1 MTRDSAKLL
10 DPALDFMS
18 LLWNIEHGLQ
28 STSKRMGATLGVTGP
43 QRLVLR
49 IVSRAPGMSA
59 GELAE
64 VMRLHPSTVTGV
76 LQRLVDKKL
85 LIRRTHPDDSRRAR
99 LYVTKGAGRFTRPL
113 AGTVEA
119 AVSKALARVPAA
131 HLDHSRGVLTAVAR
145 ALEENNR
152 P

>member
-1 MTRDSAKLL
+1 MTRESANLL

-18 LLWNIEHGLQ
+18 LLWSIEHGLQ

-59 GELAE
+59 GELAD

-99 LYVTKGAGRFTRPL
+99 LYVTKRAARLTRPL
-113 AGTVEA
+113 GGTVEA
-119 AVSKALARVPAA
+119 AVSKALGRVAVA
-131 HLDHSRGVLTAVAR
+131 HVHHARGVLTAIAT
-145 ALEENNR
+145 ALEEGNGG
-152 P
+152 